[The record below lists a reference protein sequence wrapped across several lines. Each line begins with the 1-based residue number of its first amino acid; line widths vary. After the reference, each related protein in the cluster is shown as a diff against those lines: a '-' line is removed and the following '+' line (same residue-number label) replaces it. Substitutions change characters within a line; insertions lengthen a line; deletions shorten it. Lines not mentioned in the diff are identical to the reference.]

1 MMCPEPSTQAS
12 CLIPPPNR
20 LPIPAAIITLCERD
34 VPRTSEM
41 LIIHRSTLL
50 YRLKK
55 INALVNLNLDDPN
68 QRVYLLLS
76 LWVLDRGIP
85 VPPEKDGDEKAQKP
99 LLSVENYDMMYSD

>member
-1 MMCPEPSTQAS
+1 MSGAVNTGQLLDTAAE
-12 CLIPPPNR
+12 
-20 LPIPAAIITLCERD
+20 PAADTGYLLCERD